1 MELLLSLLLLLLL
14 FIIIINKSDVD
25 LIHKLHCSDCHT
37 KKKPLLWR
45 NKSQAD
51 LQCILGIVCLQIFM
65 QIIFSER
72 FKCRG
77 DVFCLTS
84 SFISCILPTVIIHL
98 LLTTLCFFYFIPA
111 DIINPKR

>member
-1 MELLLSLLLLLLL
+1 M
-14 FIIIINKSDVD
+14 KVT
-25 LIHKLHCSDCHT
+25 LIYYTSYIAVT
-37 KKKPLLWR
+37 AIQKKKPLLWR

-84 SFISCILPTVIIHL
+84 SFISCILNTVIIHL
-98 LLTTLCFFYFIPA
+98 L
-111 DIINPKR
+111 